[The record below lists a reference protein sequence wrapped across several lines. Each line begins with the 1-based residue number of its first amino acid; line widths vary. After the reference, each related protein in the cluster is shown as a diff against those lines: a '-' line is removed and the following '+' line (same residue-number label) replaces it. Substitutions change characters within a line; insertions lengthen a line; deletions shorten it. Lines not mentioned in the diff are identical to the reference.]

1 MGDWL
6 GDKLADAIQSA
17 AEAGL
22 DLILWFLD
30 TLWAMIQGLTSP
42 QVNADFMY
50 AWAGRIFYISLPL
63 LTIFFIAQ
71 LLQAAI
77 KRSMAEIGKAVTGVI
92 IAVIGTIISLPTVA
106 YLTRGFD
113 TLADGL
119 IETAMEDTREGFS
132 QPLFGDASGS
142 EIFGQ
147 VTTGVGI
154 AGAGMFAIAIV
165 GAAFVFMFAALVIIG
180 SLALFLALLIRTNL
194 LYIMVVIGPIMLA
207 GIPWR
212 ATQKWAVRWIS
223 IVVALIF
230 TKLGVVIVMA
240 VGSGALTSALVG
252 GFDGQAGEA
261 TDVLT
266 LMGQFLGA
274 GVMLLFAALT
284 PVATFAF
291 FDFLGENAVG
301 ALHADA
307 KRPID
312 TGKQLATRHL
322 SPSMLSG
329 HATSAAP
336 VATQAGQQIG
346 QNAGADNGSPI
357 PSPNSPSDQGPA
369 PTGPEQ
375 GGDSGEPRTP
385 SPHSDT
391 PAGEDGGAP
400 SSPADGGS
408 PSDPHVPHDGGPPI
422 QIETNPGP
430 DNDQPP
436 PPGPNDPEDIDPTPP
451 PRL

>member
-1 MGDWL
+1 MGDWI

-17 AEAGL
+17 AEAGV

-77 KRSMAEIGKAVTGVI
+77 KRSLAEIGKAVTGVI
-92 IAVIGTIISLPTVA
+92 IAVIGTIISLPMVA

-119 IETAMEDTREGFS
+119 IETAMEDTRDGFS
-132 QPLFGDASGS
+132 QPLFGDATGS

-165 GAAFVFMFAALVIIG
+165 GGAFVFMFASLVIIG
-180 SLALFLALLIRTNL
+180 TLALFLALLIRTNL

-212 ATQKWAVRWIS
+212 ATQKWAVRWLS

-240 VGSGALTSALVG
+240 VGSGALTSSLVG
-252 GFDGQAGEA
+252 GFDGDAGEA
-261 TDVLT
+261 TDVLA

-274 GVMLLFAALT
+274 GVMLIVAALT

-307 KRPID
+307 RRPID
-312 TGKQLATRHL
+312 TAKQTATRHL

-329 HATSAAP
+329 HSTPSTP
-336 VATQAGQQIG
+336 VATQAAQQAGQG
-346 QNAGADNGSPI
+346 AAADNGSPA
-357 PSPNSPSDQGPA
+357 PSPDSPSDQGSV
-369 PTGPEQ
+369 PTFSEQ
-375 GGDSGEPRTP
+375 GGESGEPHTP
-385 SPHSDT
+385 PPHGGA
-391 PAGEDGGAP
+391 PPGEDGSASP
-400 SSPADGGS
+400 PPADGGF
-408 PSDPHVPHDGGPPI
+408 PPDPHGPHDGGPPPN
-422 QIETNPGP
+422 TGPGP

-436 PPGPNDPEDIDPTPP
+436 PPGPNGPEDINPTPP
-451 PRL
+451 PQL